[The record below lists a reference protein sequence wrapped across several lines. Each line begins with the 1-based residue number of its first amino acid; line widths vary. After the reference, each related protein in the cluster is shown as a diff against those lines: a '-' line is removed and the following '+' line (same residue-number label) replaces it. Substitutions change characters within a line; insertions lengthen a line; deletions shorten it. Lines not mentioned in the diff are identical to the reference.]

1 MKEYIVKGRLENK
14 TGFMSFTVKQE
25 LIRCKDC
32 KNYYPNMEA
41 DGETGD
47 CKKARWFRRLQYP
60 NDYCSRAM
68 RRGEEE

>member
-32 KNYYPNMEA
+32 YWFIESEVFKGKDCTHFSGLTYPNP
-41 DGETGD
+41 D
-47 CKKARWFRRLQYP
+47 
-60 NDYCSRAM
+60 DYCSY
-68 RRGEEE
+68 GERKEHETD

>member
-1 MKEYIVKGRLENK
+1 MKEYIVPVCDDEKDYGD
-14 TGFMSFTVKQE
+14 E

-41 DGETGD
+41 DGKTGD

-60 NDYCSRAM
+60 NDYCSRAE
-68 RRGEEE
+68 RKETS